1 MRQDRKQSD
10 SLDTWQHLVTSVAA
24 NAADLA
30 QLDMPRQKLDGM
42 LKEVKDLTAT
52 QAALA
57 ASKQEASKR
66 IEQLVNNGR
75 KVATVLKVAVREHYG
90 TRSEK
95 LAEFRLQPFRGR
107 KAKAPIPTPEL
118 APHPAAEP
126 KP

>member
-1 MRQDRKQSD
+1 
-10 SLDTWQHLVTSVAA
+10 LDTWQHLVTSVAA

-30 QLDMPRQKLDGM
+30 QLDMPRQKLEGM

-66 IEQLVNNGR
+66 IEELVNNGR

-90 TRSEK
+90 ARSEK

-107 KAKAPIPTPEL
+107 KAKAPVPTPEQ
-118 APHPAAEP
+118 APHPVAER